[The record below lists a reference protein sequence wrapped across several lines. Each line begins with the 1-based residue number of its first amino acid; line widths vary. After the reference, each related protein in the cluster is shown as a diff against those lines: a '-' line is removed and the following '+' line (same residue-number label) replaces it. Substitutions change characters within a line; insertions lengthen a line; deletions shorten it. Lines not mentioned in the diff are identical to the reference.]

1 MNALKHHRATL
12 YLMMIGILYYILCY
26 LTPITLSDDIVYKFV
41 WPADNESFT
50 TPLSSLKEV
59 ALSQYIHYHILN
71 GRSVIHFILQL
82 FDGIIG
88 KGMFNIIS
96 SLFLCSLIYMVSSYI
111 TAKRNSIF
119 SYTLITWMLFVL
131 MPGFHNEFLLFVGVF
146 NYLWVATFTM
156 AFVVCIIQHRQ
167 STIHIKTLLLSS
179 LAFWVGWLHE
189 GISVPLS
196 LTLIVYCI
204 RNHKNIWKSALFYC
218 TLFYLMG
225 TLVCVCSPGTAQRI
239 GLSDSILQMI
249 CQKLFLGCI
258 NLVHLR
264 ITYLMLALSAVTYL
278 KKRNIWKEHIAK
290 YKYFYLTWIF
300 TFIPVFG
307 SGATETRVV
316 FYTELIAMIISVDLL
331 LRLTEK
337 MPQKAVSIAIGAINA
352 IILLL
357 YCAVLHYSW
366 LNFQNHRYITQQ
378 LQNPKVSIV
387 EVPQITPAAPLAFI
401 LEEYVREPIKFG
413 PFENAQGFV
422 ESNTHVKCLKI
433 LYGKS
438 KLYLI
443 PKDIAQKIRGKKLA
457 YNKYVYNKN
466 KEMLVIR
473 IARNCYPQSVKFLLH
488 KEDIH
493 SLPFYKR
500 PLAYQGD
507 SYETTKD
514 YFDTIEYGN
523 DKYLLIC
530 CPTRNICRR
539 INYVTY
545 TYKK

>member
-1 MNALKHHRATL
+1 MKVLKLHKATL
-12 YLMMIGILYYILCY
+12 YLMMTSILYYILCY

-82 FDGIIG
+82 FDGILG

-96 SLFLCSLIYMVSSYI
+96 CLFLCSLIYMVSSYI
-111 TAKRNSIF
+111 TDKRNSIF

-167 STIHIKTLLLSS
+167 STIHLNTLLLSS

-204 RNHKNIWKSALFYC
+204 RNHKNIWKYTLFYC

-239 GLSDSILQMI
+239 GLSDSIQQVI
-249 CQKLFLGCI
+249 FQKLFLGCI

-264 ITYLMLALSAVTYL
+264 ITYLMLALSAVTYI
-278 KKRNIWKEHIAK
+278 KKRNIWKRHIDK
-290 YKYFYLTWIF
+290 YKYFYLTWVF

-331 LRLTEK
+331 LRLTE
-337 MPQKAVSIAIGAINA
+337 MTSPKAISISIGAINA
-352 IILLL
+352 IMLLL
-357 YCAVLHYSW
+357 YCSVLYYSW

-378 LQNPKVSIV
+378 LQNPKVSMV
-387 EVPQITPAAPLAFI
+387 EVPQITPMRPLSFI
-401 LEEYVREPIKFG
+401 LDEYVREPIKFG

-422 ESNTHVKCLKI
+422 ENNTHVKCLKI
-433 LYGKS
+433 LYGKN

-443 PKDIAQKIRGKKLA
+443 PKDIAQKIKEKKLT

-473 IARNCYPQSVKFLLH
+473 IARNCYPTSVKFLLH

-500 PLAYQGD
+500 PLVYQGD

-523 DKYLLIC
+523 DKYLLVC
-530 CPTRNICRR
+530 CPTRNISRR

-545 TYKK
+545 TYNK